1 MSLFIGNISRSV
13 TVGDLEKE
21 FTSFGHCSIN
31 YKGSYSFAE
40 FDNEKDAEEAM
51 EHLQSKIMG
60 GKRINIEWSK
70 KSKKFDSDNNKR
82 GRSIS
87 PRKRDGR
94 CYNCGLKGH
103 YLRDC
108 R

>member
-1 MSLFIGNISRSV
+1 MSLFVGNISRSV
-13 TVGDLEKE
+13 TATDLEKE

-51 EHLQSKIMG
+51 EHLQSKNMG
-60 GKRINIEWSK
+60 GKRINIEWSR
-70 KSKKFDSDNNKR
+70 KSKRYDGDRKSR
-82 GRSIS
+82 RSVS

-103 YLRDC
+103 YLKDC